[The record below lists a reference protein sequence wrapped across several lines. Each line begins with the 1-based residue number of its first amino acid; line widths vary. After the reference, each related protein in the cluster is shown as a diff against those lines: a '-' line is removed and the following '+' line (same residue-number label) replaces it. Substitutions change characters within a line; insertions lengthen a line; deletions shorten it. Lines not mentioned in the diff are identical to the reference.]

1 MAQDIVYEMKKI
13 INKNINYIQTD
24 GTILASMDKE
34 RIEQRHEGAEIVFQT
49 EQMLIIEYDKQYL
62 GTLKE

>member
-1 MAQDIVYEMKKI
+1 MKKI

-34 RIEQRHEGAEIVFQT
+34 RIEQCHEGAEIVFQT